1 MKLLQ
6 KQIVRHLIDSGQQT
20 SYGLSKLIKKS
31 IPSIEYALL
40 ELVDIG
46 VIVAIQENGKTTY
59 DIHPFFR
66 DVKAKEKIGKKIVD
80 ILKIIEQT
88 GEPPSL
94 KGYIAIL
101 EIIIDTIDMQNSF

>member
-40 ELVDIG
+40 ELVENG
-46 VIVAIQENGKTTY
+46 IVLSNTDNGKTVY
-59 DIHPFFR
+59 SIHPFFKDQKATT
-66 DVKAKEKIGKKIVD
+66 DVGNKIVE
-80 ILKIIEQT
+80 ILKVIEQT

-101 EIIIDTIDMQNSF
+101 ESIIDAIDMQNSS